1 MYYTVFS
8 LISDNTRLYEANAIP
23 RNELE
28 KYFTAVEQTLRKQ
41 YPGEDDAW
49 YGPSPLV
56 LATEALQ
63 DYKSRQGP
71 PPLMEGETKVCD
83 SESDSNRDS
92 VRGCDR
98 DNSGEDE
105 VDDDYDDEHE
115 DEDDM
120 SLPPAYEGHELPSTM
135 PANYLC
141 YYICRRLNPR
151 DIEEFCL
158 NFNMIVLGRHINAVD
173 VYHDNADKELVQLL
187 FDLFVI

>member
-1 MYYTVFS
+1 MGKGYCVLLDLL
-8 LISDNTRLYEANAIP
+8 LIGDNTRLYEANAIP

-28 KYFTAVEQTLRKQ
+28 KYFTAVEQTLHKQ

-92 VRGCDR
+92 V
-98 DNSGEDE
+98 E
-105 VDDDYDDEHE
+105 VVTETTVVR
-115 DEDDM
+115 M
-120 SLPPAYEGHELPSTM
+120 RSMTITMTSTRTRTICPST
-135 PANYLC
+135 
-141 YYICRRLNPR
+141 RLR
-151 DIEEFCL
+151 
-158 NFNMIVLGRHINAVD
+158 GT
-173 VYHDNADKELVQLL
+173 
-187 FDLFVI
+187 